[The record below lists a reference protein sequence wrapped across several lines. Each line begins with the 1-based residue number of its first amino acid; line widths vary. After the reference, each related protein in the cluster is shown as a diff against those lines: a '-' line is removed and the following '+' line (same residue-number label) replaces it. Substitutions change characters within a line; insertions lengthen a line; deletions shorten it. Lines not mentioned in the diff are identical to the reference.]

1 MADTGIKF
9 GTTYSRLGEVI
20 GPLEFAQHT
29 EAMGYDSLW
38 VPDVLLWP
46 SLEPFTFLSAA
57 AARTSQ
63 PNLSRHRGRCASI

>member
-20 GPLEFAQHT
+20 GPLEFAQRT

-46 SLEPFTFLSAA
+46 SL
-57 AARTSQ
+57 
-63 PNLSRHRGRCASI
+63 